1 MIGSCVGRSRR
12 ELRRTRTL
20 KIPRAERRRTIVFL
34 GLDGHHNWGSEG
46 AMVGAKWLTDHRD
59 EVFAK
64 TALMINCEHPSTVQ
78 TTVRPRYLDHNHPLV
93 ICMSSAVMSTNSF
106 RGWPRVSST
115 TTSTPSRRHQRR
127 LMAAGGLPHPL
138 SAPHSDRPHSDRY
151 HRQTTPRIFQR
162 AVFSPCRCIWRARDR
177 ALLSRNHLQ
186 PLH

>member
-93 ICMSSAVMSTNSF
+93 ICMSSAVMSWQ
-106 RGWPRVSST
+106 RGSLQGEQTRSSAGICAMGRRRGPGFIGGDPSRTAARFTWKAVIERLWMPFLEELFFPRQFPQSVA
-115 TTSTPSRRHQRR
+115 PSRRSEMQP
-127 LMAAGGLPHPL
+127 GL
-138 SAPHSDRPHSDRY
+138 
-151 HRQTTPRIFQR
+151 I
-162 AVFSPCRCIWRARDR
+162 VK
-177 ALLSRNHLQ
+177 
-186 PLH
+186 